1 MIVPDSTSWAPYHN
15 TPTTLAKTRKM
26 AIAVSPARALVR
38 AFAATKE
45 RSTASAK
52 RLLAAPSWVKACSTR
67 TWPRLS
73 LA

>member
-1 MIVPDSTSWAPYHN
+1 MAPDSTSWAPYHK

-26 AIAVSPARALVR
+26 AIAVSPARAFDR
-38 AFAATKE
+38 ALAASND
-45 RSTASAK
+45 RSTASLN
-52 RLLAAPSWVKACSTR
+52 RAAVTSSWVKACSTR